1 MQIELV
7 KGVNL
12 KVLST
17 QKFKTV
23 SIRINFKSLIDA
35 NEITKRALLANILS
49 TNSQHYPTQTDYRT
63 ALSELYGAQLSSD
76 VSKVGKYHVLTL
88 DLDIV
93 DETYLNETGLFEKA
107 TEFLKSILFYPN
119 VYDGAFHKETFQRE
133 LENLKDEYEAVYEDK
148 QEFAGIE
155 TSRLYFDTLEQQ
167 IPSWGRLEDLTGL
180 SQRDLYAVYQDMIL
194 NDKIDIVVLGDLE
207 EERVKK
213 AFVDFNFKAR
223 TVNNESLFYSINEV
237 KDVTRKKEI
246 QPITQAKL
254 NLAYKTTIYYHQ
266 DYYYAGQVF
275 NGLFGGFPHSNLFT
289 ILREQEGLAYD
300 IASGID
306 SFNGVLYVQSGIEST
321 KAIKVEKL
329 VAEQLNS
336 IQEGAFSED
345 VIFQTKALLKN
356 ALIQSE
362 DHAES
367 LIEKYYSFNLID
379 KPMISL
385 VEWADRIDAVSKQ
398 DIIDVAKTVEL
409 KAVFLLSGE

>member
-1 MQIELV
+1 M
-7 KGVNL
+7 
-12 KVLST
+12 
-17 QKFKTV
+17 
-23 SIRINFKSLIDA
+23 
-35 NEITKRALLANILS
+35 
-49 TNSQHYPTQTDYRT
+49 
-63 ALSELYGAQLSSD
+63 
-76 VSKVGKYHVLTL
+76 

-275 NGLFGGFPHSNLFT
+275 NGLFGGFPHSN
-289 ILREQEGLAYD
+289 
-300 IASGID
+300 
-306 SFNGVLYVQSGIEST
+306 
-321 KAIKVEKL
+321 
-329 VAEQLNS
+329 
-336 IQEGAFSED
+336 
-345 VIFQTKALLKN
+345 
-356 ALIQSE
+356 
-362 DHAES
+362 
-367 LIEKYYSFNLID
+367 
-379 KPMISL
+379 
-385 VEWADRIDAVSKQ
+385 
-398 DIIDVAKTVEL
+398 
-409 KAVFLLSGE
+409 